1 MTAQTLPSKLPR
13 VNVYIDPSLKEK
25 GEKLAK
31 KRFRSLSNLLAWLLI
46 QEVERAEKDGEL
58 EGKE

>member
-1 MTAQTLPSKLPR
+1 MTVQTVPSKLPR
-13 VNVYIDPSLKEK
+13 VNVYIDPDLKEK

-46 QEVERAEKDGEL
+46 QEVEKAEKDGEI
-58 EGKE
+58 ENQE

>member
-1 MTAQTLPSKLPR
+1 MTSQTVPSKLPR
-13 VNVYIDPSLKEK
+13 VNVYIDPNLKER

-46 QEVERAEKDGEL
+46 QEVEKAEKNGEL
-58 EGKE
+58 DEEE

>member
-1 MTAQTLPSKLPR
+1 MIAQTVPSKLPR
-13 VNVYIDPSLKEK
+13 VNVYIDPNLKDK

-46 QEVERAEKDGEL
+46 QEVERAEKDGEI
-58 EGKE
+58 ESQE